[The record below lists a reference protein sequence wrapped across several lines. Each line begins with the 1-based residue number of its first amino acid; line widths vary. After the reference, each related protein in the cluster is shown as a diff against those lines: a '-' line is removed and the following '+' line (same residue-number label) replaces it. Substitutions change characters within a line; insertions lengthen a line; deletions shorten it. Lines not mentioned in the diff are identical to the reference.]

1 VPCDSARGTVPPDGG
16 LTVQP
21 SVAILPALEV
31 RVPIPDLSAWRAGN
45 TGIEGVWTFTARE
58 PGPHLMLTALVHG
71 NEVAGALLLAR
82 WLREGIR
89 PRRGALTLCFANLA
103 AFDRFDPADPTASRF
118 LDEDLNRVWAT
129 ELLAGGRRSTELDRA
144 RALLPALRRA
154 DVLLDLH
161 SMLWPSDALI
171 IAGPGA
177 ASRDLARAI
186 GTPPLVVAD
195 EGHAAGLRMIDHEHF
210 ADGACALLL
219 EAGPHW
225 QPETLAQMER
235 SAAAMLRRL
244 GMAEEGAA
252 LPPAETL
259 PPGRLARVTR
269 TVTAQSADFAFLRD
283 FRGGEVIPRRNT
295 LIALDGEAELRTPH
309 DDCMLVM
316 PSPRVM
322 RGHTAVR
329 LARFEA

>member
-1 VPCDSARGTVPPDGG
+1 M
-16 LTVQP
+16 QP
-21 SVAILPALEV
+21 AVATLPTLEV
-31 RVPIPDLSAWRAGN
+31 RVPVPELGAWRAGN
-45 TGIEGVWTFTARE
+45 TGIEGVWTFAAPE

-71 NEVAGALLLAR
+71 NEVTGALLLLR

-89 PRRGALTLCFANLA
+89 PRRGALTFCFANLA
-103 AFDRFDPADPTASRF
+103 AFDRFDPADPAASRF

-129 ELLAGGRRSTELDRA
+129 ELLAGGRRSAELDRA

-161 SMLWPSDALI
+161 SMLWPSDALM

-177 ASRDLARAI
+177 ASRDLGRAL
-186 GTPPLVVAD
+186 GTPPVVVAD
-195 EGHAAGLRMIDHEHF
+195 EGHAAGLRVIDHAHF
-210 ADGACALLL
+210 AGGARALLL

-235 SAAAMLRRL
+235 TAAALLRRL
-244 GMAEEGAA
+244 GLAEEGAA

-269 TVTAQSADFAFLRD
+269 TVTAQSADFAFLRA

-309 DDCMLVM
+309 DDCLLVM
-316 PSPRVM
+316 PSPRAM